1 MGLHCKI
8 LDAVLELEPMSPY
21 NRLLLHLLADIFG
34 LSHHSVGEGDERHL
48 LLERSPET
56 SILPILVSDLL
67 WQYDKL
73 HPPTTSHQLLRRS
86 EASPAKVEKSAN
98 QFSLKHMLLGNE
110 LAHPIKQSALRML
123 KKMDS
128 KVRGQAFKG
137 RNKRIPT

>member
-86 EASPAKVEKSAN
+86 EASP
-98 QFSLKHMLLGNE
+98 
-110 LAHPIKQSALRML
+110 
-123 KKMDS
+123 DS
-128 KVRGQAFKG
+128 RVIILVKIEASQTSKASRWASIRTAQ
-137 RNKRIPT
+137 I